1 MPTDKEDYVST
12 TVLARSLQMKN
23 TDLFAL
29 LDDNG
34 WTVKDGKN
42 KVLTEKGIRA
52 GGQYKSN
59 DRGERWVV
67 WDPSII
73 ETQLFK
79 QEILGNMDQ
88 KKRKFKLPGV
98 EDLNKD
104 QDRVLRLPENGQFL
118 IVGGPGTGK
127 SVVALLRAMKCH
139 EKNDY
144 KFLTYNKV
152 LLSSTKQLV
161 DFKLESL
168 TLDSFLGKLYYY
180 VFNRYLPN
188 IMNDHV
194 GKDDFLPID
203 YAQVKSE
210 LEQIE
215 YTSRST
221 HIIIDEGQD
230 KPPEYFDLLMS
241 FGLENFFIVADQ
253 NQQITETN
261 SSRQQLT
268 NIMGLEKKQVIELNE
283 NYRNSYPIALF
294 SSTFYT
300 DPASPPP
307 KLPPESRSSLGVPML
322 IQYNNLQEAIHV
334 ILREYDR
341 DDRNLIGVIVAND
354 TLRNFYATHLENS
367 EIRRDNPKPIIS
379 SYSSGDAR
387 QPNINFAYSGIVV
400 LNDKSIKGLEF
411 DIVFIIVDGFNI
423 NNNDLNS
430 MKKRFYVMSSRAIKK
445 LVLLKNNDYRGGID
459 AILTTDE
466 KILKR
471 ERLNHG

>member
-1 MPTDKEDYVST
+1 MPTNQEDYVST

-34 WTVKDGKN
+34 WTIMDGKN
-42 KVLTEKGIRA
+42 RVLTDKGIRA

-59 DRGERWVV
+59 DKGEKWVV

-73 ETQLFK
+73 ESQLFK

-88 KKRKFKLPGV
+88 KKRKFKLPGID
-98 EDLNKD
+98 DLNKD
-104 QDRVLRLPENGQFL
+104 QERVLRLPEDGRFL

-127 SVVALLRAMKCH
+127 SVVALLRAMKYH

-161 DFKLESL
+161 DFRLESL
-168 TLDSFLGKLYYY
+168 TLDSYLGKLYWAK
-180 VFNRYLPN
+180 FQKNLPKIEN
-188 IMNDHV
+188 KHSSEDN
-194 GKDDFLPID
+194 FLPID
-203 YAQVKSE
+203 YVKIISD
-210 LEQIE
+210 LQSTE
-215 YTSRST
+215 YQTKAT
-221 HIIIDEGQD
+221 HIIIDEAQD
-230 KPPEYFDLLMS
+230 KPPEYFDSLMS
-241 FGLENFFIVADQ
+241 FGFENFFIVADQ

-261 SSRQQLT
+261 SSRQQLAD
-268 NIMGLEKKQVIELNE
+268 IMGLNKEQVIELNE

-307 KLPPESRSSLGVPML
+307 KFPPESRSSLGVPML
-322 IQYNNLQEAIHV
+322 IQYNNPQEVIHV

-354 TLRNFYATHLENS
+354 TLRNFYVTHLENS

-379 SYSSGDAR
+379 SYSSMDTR

-411 DIVFIIVDGFNI
+411 DIVFIIIDGFSI
-423 NNNDLNS
+423 NNNDLDS

-445 LVLLKNNDYRGGID
+445 LVLFKSNDYRGID
-459 AILTTDE
+459 TILTTDE
-466 KILKR
+466 NILKI
-471 ERLNHG
+471 ERINRG